1 MKLELKSIMVISV
14 FFSLASSIYT
24 MHLDNAYA
32 QERGPLTVAPFKG
45 VYSVGQTVLLFGK
58 VNTTFTAG
66 SSVTIKVTN
75 PNGQTYQN
83 TNVQVDQN
91 GTYTY
96 QFKLEGD
103 QATVLGV
110 HTVEATYQSLKA
122 TGTFEVKAKPSLQLS
137 ASKSTYEW
145 GDTVVLNGT
154 VTPRLIEPLQIRIS
168 NPNNV
173 IWKFFAVS
181 PDKILSDGTFTAEI
195 GELSGK
201 LSIPGKYRVDAS
213 YAGNLASTSLEF
225 SVVATGKVS
234 PGRFM
239 LVDQSGKGIDKI
251 AVGQQVLVQAD
262 IRNNQQE
269 KQQYAYLVLITDS
282 NGFTV
287 SISWIQGTLPVN
299 ETLSAAQ
306 SWVPDGAGTFKIQ
319 IFVWKSVSV
328 PEILGKTLART
339 VTVTA

>member
-1 MKLELKSIMVISV
+1 MKVELKSILTVSV
-14 FFSLASSIYT
+14 LLSLASSIYT
-24 MHLDNAYA
+24 MHLNSVYA

-45 VYSVGQTVLLFGK
+45 VYSVGMTVLLFGK

-96 QFKLEGD
+96 QFKLEGG
-103 QATVLGV
+103 QASILGV
-110 HTVEATYQSLKA
+110 HTVEVTYQNLKA
-122 TGTFEVKAKPSLQLS
+122 TATFEVKEKPALKLNV
-137 ASKSTYEW
+137 SKNTFDL
-145 GDTVVLNGT
+145 GDTVVLTGT
-154 VTPRLIEPLQIRIS
+154 VSPRLLEPVQIRIF

-181 PDKILSDGTFTAEI
+181 PDKIPADGTFTAEI

-201 LSIPGKYRVDAS
+201 LSIPGKYRVEAT

-225 SVVATGKVS
+225 DVVAKGKVT

-239 LVDQSGKGIDKI
+239 LVDQSGKALDKV

-287 SISWIQGTLPVN
+287 SLSWIQGTLPVN

-306 SWVPDGAGTFKIQ
+306 SWVPDVAGTFTIKA
-319 IFVWKSVSV
+319 FVWKSVAD
-328 PEILGKTLART
+328 PEILGKSLERT
-339 VTVTA
+339 VNVTA